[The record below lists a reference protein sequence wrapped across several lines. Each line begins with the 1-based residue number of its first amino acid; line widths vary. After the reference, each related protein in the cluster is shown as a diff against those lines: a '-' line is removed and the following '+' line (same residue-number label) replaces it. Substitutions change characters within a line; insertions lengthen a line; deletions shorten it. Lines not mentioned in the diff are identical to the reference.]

1 MESTKDVRKN
11 VEVNEYQEALDRL
24 KTHCL
29 SSPSLQNGEENG
41 FGPDYDMHHDCYE
54 DETQL
59 LQELV
64 DKEIPMKVK
73 NIKPAGHSLY
83 LGECPRCNTTIDYLD
98 YPYTCCAKGCRQALD
113 WGKDE

>member
-1 MESTKDVRKN
+1 MNDYQLVLKDVA
-11 VEVNEYQEALDRL
+11 YRL
-24 KTHCL
+24 HLREGLK
-29 SSPSLQNGEENG
+29 EENYQG
-41 FGPDYDMHHDCYE
+41 DAS
-54 DETQL
+54 L
-59 LQELV
+59 VKLQELV

-113 WGKDE
+113 WGVTKNE

>member
-1 MESTKDVRKN
+1 MNK
-11 VEVNEYQEALDRL
+11 YLEALDKI

-64 DKEIPMKVK
+64 D
-73 NIKPAGHSLY
+73 
-83 LGECPRCNTTIDYLD
+83 TTITQKVILMNPFSVFGRCPKCDRKVHRDYNNNHCGHCK
-98 YPYTCCAKGCRQALD
+98 TSLD
-113 WGKDE
+113 WTVEK